1 MRRFAVVLLCVLAL
15 PASAR
20 AWTWPVD
27 GPVLRPFAFD
37 PAHPYAGGQHRGID
51 IGAAEGTLVHAPADG
66 TVTFAGSVPGGGKT
80 IAIETPFGYSA
91 TLLHLGSIAVARG
104 APVTEGAIVGT
115 TGAESFVYFGLRVA
129 GNSQGYVDPLLFLPA
144 PVEQTSSAAVEPVP
158 ASVAPPSDVAPAAEQ
173 AVSEQPAPPA
183 AATEPAPTSVTA
195 ETATPSEPAAAAA
208 EPARVP
214 ETPSTSVEAEATSS
228 AASAAPAAVPVPAPV
243 SVSETTGAASPSE
256 AAGCWT
262 RSIRWIAGP
271 TRFA

>member
-27 GPVLRPFAFD
+27 GPVLRPFVFD

-51 IGAAEGTLVHAPADG
+51 IGAAEGTPVRAPADG

-91 TLLHLGSIAVARG
+91 TLLHLGSLARSRG

-129 GNSQGYVDPLLFLPA
+129 GNPQGYVDPLLFLPA
-144 PVEQTSSAAVEPVP
+144 RVEPASPAVLPVP
-158 ASVAPPSDVAPAAEQ
+158 ASVAAPSEVAPA
-173 AVSEQPAPPA
+173 
-183 AATEPAPTSVTA
+183 
-195 ETATPSEPAAAAA
+195 
-208 EPARVP
+208 
-214 ETPSTSVEAEATSS
+214 
-228 AASAAPAAVPVPAPV
+228 
-243 SVSETTGAASPSE
+243 
-256 AAGCWT
+256 
-262 RSIRWIAGP
+262 
-271 TRFA
+271 